1 MTSSNPNKIFINGP
15 VITMDINFSVK
26 QALATTGTRITAIG
40 DKSEILSLVDKNTE
54 IIDLQ
59 GRTLLPGF
67 IDPHSHFLRAGLYD
81 TFVVNLSSPPVGK
94 ILCIQRVYKSSIDGY
109 HPGLS

>member
-15 VITMDINFSVK
+15 VITMDTNFSVK
-26 QALATTGTRITAIG
+26 QALATTGARITAVG

-67 IDPHSHFLRAGLYD
+67 IDAHSHFLRAGLYD
-81 TFVVNLSSPPVGK
+81 TFNEARVALLRMEQDLNVTGITVPVD
-94 ILCIQRVYKSSIDGY
+94 IPLD
-109 HPGLS
+109 